1 MSEPLKKKSGGKC
14 PICGKPSLATHVPF
28 CSKRCKQI
36 DLANW
41 LGEAYRIPASH
52 EDEDHPSQEDD

>member
-1 MSEPLKKKSGGKC
+1 MSEPLKKKPGKC
-14 PICGKPSLATHVPF
+14 PICGKPALAAHVPF

-41 LGEAYRIPASH
+41 LGEAYRIPAAL
-52 EDEDHPSQEDD
+52 EDEDDPSRDGE